1 MTAKNRSFS
10 LMICLLLAL
19 CPCAAAAK
27 ATISGSVLDNET
39 LQPLEGIEVNIAAAD
54 AQGPTIVAY
63 TDVSGT
69 YSAKVAPGDYEISI
83 KKLGG
88 ADIKKTI
95 TAEEGATEAVD
106 FLVGLRNTAKE
117 APQKKD
123 DGIILWVLAA
133 VILAGAA
140 AFYVLRRKKKTLSEP
155 PAEEPKKTIPVV
167 ASDELALLKAERD
180 RLKRMMAEER
190 IAYSQRKINEE
201 RLKAVIS
208 DHERSLEEV
217 KRKISELES
226 S

>member
-1 MTAKNRSFS
+1 
-10 LMICLLLAL
+10 
-19 CPCAAAAK
+19 
-27 ATISGSVLDNET
+27 
-39 LQPLEGIEVNIAAAD
+39 
-54 AQGPTIVAY
+54 
-63 TDVSGT
+63 
-69 YSAKVAPGDYEISI
+69 
-83 KKLGG
+83 
-88 ADIKKTI
+88 
-95 TAEEGATEAVD
+95 
-106 FLVGLRNTAKE
+106 
-117 APQKKD
+117 
-123 DGIILWVLAA
+123 